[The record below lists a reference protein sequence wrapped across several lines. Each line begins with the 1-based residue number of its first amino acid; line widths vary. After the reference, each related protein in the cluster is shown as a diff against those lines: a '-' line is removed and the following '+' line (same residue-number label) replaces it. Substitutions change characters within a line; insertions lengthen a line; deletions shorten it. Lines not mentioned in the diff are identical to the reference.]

1 VAYGVE
7 YDEHVREQI
16 VARLVLASATVD
28 HAPDRVAAESI
39 VSLLARRW
47 NGGGWLP
54 LDLLHVVR
62 REFSAKVA
70 RLAAEIV
77 LDDASLR
84 SPDRPAAWDH
94 QLAAVAATA
103 TSRYVPTVS
112 GIERWRRVEKAT
124 LADAM
129 RATLQVMGF
138 IVLLPRVPVV
148 LDPPSDW
155 ARLAAAPEQRT
166 ADAGTID
173 ARVVDKVR
181 ALLAKAESTDFPAE
195 AESFTSKA
203 QELMSR
209 HAIDT
214 AMLTN
219 DRPHELGSEVRSRR
233 IHIDNPY
240 AREKAQL
247 LGAVAFANQGRT
259 VWDEHFGWATVVGF
273 PIDLDLIELLFTSLL
288 IQLTRAVGDA
298 GRSGGHTKSPS
309 FRRAFVLAYAIRIG
323 ERLTEAQHQARHQAQ
338 HQYGSALVPVL
349 AARTD
354 AVDQI
359 TEQIFPR
366 LRESRVRRVDAHG
379 WRAGRLAAD
388 IATLPAPSGMI
399 DE

>member
-1 VAYGVE
+1 M
-7 YDEHVREQI
+7 
-16 VARLVLASATVD
+16 
-28 HAPDRVAAESI
+28 
-39 VSLLARRW
+39 
-47 NGGGWLP
+47 
-54 LDLLHVVR
+54 
-62 REFSAKVA
+62 
-70 RLAAEIV
+70 
-77 LDDASLR
+77 
-84 SPDRPAAWDH
+84 
-94 QLAAVAATA
+94 AAVAATGA
-103 TSRYVPTVS
+103 SRYVPTVS
-112 GIERWRRVEKAT
+112 AVERWRRVEKAT
-124 LADAM
+124 LADAL

-155 ARLAAAPEQRT
+155 ARLAAAPGRRT

-173 ARVVDKVR
+173 ARVVDRIR
-181 ALLAKAESTDFPAE
+181 ALLAKAEGTEFPAE
-195 AESFTSKA
+195 AEAFTSKA

-247 LGAVAFANQGRT
+247 LGAVAMSNEGRV
-259 VWDEHFGWATVVGF
+259 VWDEQFGWATLVGF
-273 PIDLDLIELLFTSLL
+273 PVDLDLIELLFTSLL

-298 GRSGGHTKSPS
+298 GRNGGRSKSPS
-309 FRRAFVLAYAIRIG
+309 FRRAFVLSYAIRIG
-323 ERLTEAQHQARHQAQ
+323 ERLAEAQHHARDEAQ
-338 HQYGSALVPVL
+338 QQYGTALVPVL
-349 AARTD
+349 AARSD

-366 LRESRVRRVDAHG
+366 LRESRVRQVDAQG

-388 IATLPAPSGMI
+388 IATLHAGSGMI